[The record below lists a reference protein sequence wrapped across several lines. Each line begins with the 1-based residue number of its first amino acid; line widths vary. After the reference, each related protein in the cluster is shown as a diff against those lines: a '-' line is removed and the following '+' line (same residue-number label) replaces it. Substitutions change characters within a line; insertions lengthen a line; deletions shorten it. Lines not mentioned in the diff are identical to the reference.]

1 MSCVKCGEEK
11 SPNNTATEA
20 GKKEWY
26 ISGMCE
32 KCFDSVTFYV
42 DTEKAYDIYD
52 SFVLSL
58 VGDGCI
64 LAGGALRKLVNPS
77 DILCDYD
84 LFFTSEDSFSKTKGV
99 LEESER
105 FSKVFQCPEDK
116 LVSYK
121 DEGGVKVQLIKKRIY
136 KDLLD
141 VISSFDITACCA
153 AWDKVSF
160 KSNERFIFDV
170 LHSKLN
176 LNTVEYPVAT
186 LKRILKY
193 SHKGYKMSSDA
204 CKEYVKMV
212 SVMDLS
218 DEDLEFYI
226 D

>member
-1 MSCVKCGEEK
+1 MNCVKCGEEK
-11 SPNNTATEA
+11 SPNNTATDA
-20 GKKEWY
+20 GNNEWN

-42 DTEKAYDIYD
+42 DTEKAYEIYD
-52 SFVLSL
+52 SFVVNLI
-58 VGDGCI
+58 GDGCI
-64 LAGGALRKLVNPS
+64 LAGGALRKLVNAH
-77 DILCDYD
+77 DTLCDYD
-84 LFFTSEDSFSKTKGV
+84 LFFTSEESFSKTKEV

-105 FSKVFQCPEDK
+105 FSKIFQCPEDK
-116 LVSYK
+116 LVSCK
-121 DEGGVKVQLIKKRIY
+121 DEQGVKVQLIKKRIY
-136 KDLLD
+136 KDLTD

-153 AWDKVSF
+153 AWDKVNF
-160 KSNERFIFDV
+160 RSNERFIFDV
-170 LHSKLN
+170 LHKKIN

-193 SHKGYKMSSDA
+193 SHKGYKMSSEA

-212 SVMDLS
+212 SVMELS